1 MSTDGK
7 FSDNPM
13 QGIFCST
20 SCEITKQAAEFRSKV
35 EDMICLEWGF
45 KRDDLIARLN
55 ELESIKKRALKLEA
69 ERDEANSSLRRMM
82 DENVE
87 LAKNLRVTE
96 DQLAFAIDDYAR
108 LCRNVE
114 EEIKKCNKS
123 YEAIVKENDRLRD
136 DNKRLSLDIDTAI
149 DGMDEAY
156 AKYHELRD
164 RVETLAHRVEEALEE
179 MIGAVHG
186 L

>member
-1 MSTDGK
+1 MWK
-7 FSDNPM
+7 
-13 QGIFCST
+13 
-20 SCEITKQAAEFRSKV
+20 SKRV
-35 EDMICLEWGF
+35 
-45 KRDDLIARLN
+45 
-55 ELESIKKRALKLEA
+55 LKLE
-69 ERDEANSSLRRMM
+69 EEWDEANSSLRHMM
-82 DENVE
+82 DENTE
-87 LAKNLRVTE
+87 LVKKLRVTE
-96 DQLAFAIDDYAR
+96 ELLECTRDMYAR

-123 YEAIVKENDRLRD
+123 YEDIVEENGRLRD
-136 DNKRLSLDIDTAI
+136 DNKRLSLDRDTAI

>member
-13 QGIFCST
+13 QDIFCSI

-35 EDMICLEWGF
+35 EDMICHEWGF

-55 ELESIKKRALKLEA
+55 ELERIKKTVLKLEA
-69 ERDEANSSLRRMM
+69 ERDEANSSLRHMM
-82 DENVE
+82 DKNVE
-87 LAKNLRVTE
+87 LAKKLRATE
-96 DQLAFAIDDYAR
+96 DQLALATNDYAR
-108 LCRNVE
+108 LCRNAE

-123 YEAIVKENDRLRD
+123 YEDIVKENGRLRD
-136 DNKRLSLDIDTAI
+136 DNKRLSRDRYAAI
-149 DGMDEAY
+149 GEMDKACM
-156 AKYHELRD
+156 KYNELRD

>member
-13 QGIFCST
+13 QDIFCSI

-35 EDMICLEWGF
+35 EDTICHEWGF

-55 ELESIKKRALKLEA
+55 ELERLKKRALKLEA
-69 ERDEANSSLRRMM
+69 ERDEANDSLRRMM
-82 DENVE
+82 DKNVD
-87 LAKNLRVTE
+87 LAKKLRATE
-96 DQLAFAIDDYAR
+96 DQLAFAHNEYDR
-108 LCRNVE
+108 LCRNVQ

-123 YEAIVKENDRLRD
+123 YEAIVKENGRLLD
-136 DNKRLSLDIDTAI
+136 DNKRLSRDRDAAI
-149 DGMDEAY
+149 GKMEEAC
-156 AKYHELRD
+156 AKYHALRD
-164 RVETLAHRVEEALEE
+164 RVETLAHRVDEALEE

>member
-13 QGIFCST
+13 QDIFCSI
-20 SCEITKQAAEFRSKV
+20 SCEITKQAAEFRSEV

-55 ELESIKKRALKLEA
+55 ELESIKKRAQKLEA

-87 LAKNLRVTE
+87 L
-96 DQLAFAIDDYAR
+96 
-108 LCRNVE
+108 
-114 EEIKKCNKS
+114 
-123 YEAIVKENDRLRD
+123 VKENGRLLD
-136 DNKRLSLDIDTAI
+136 DNKRLSRDRDAAI
-149 DGMDEAY
+149 GEMEKAY
-156 AKYHELRD
+156 AKYRDLRN

-179 MIGAVHG
+179 MIGAVYG

>member
-13 QGIFCST
+13 QEIFCSIY
-20 SCEITKQAAEFRSKV
+20 CEITKQEAEFRSEV
-35 EDMICLEWGF
+35 EDMICLAWGF

-55 ELESIKKRALKLEA
+55 KLESIKKMVPKLEA
-69 ERDEANSSLRRMM
+69 ERDEANSSLRHMM

-87 LAKNLRVTE
+87 LAKKLRATE
-96 DQLAFAIDDYAR
+96 DQLALATNEYAR

-123 YEAIVKENDRLRD
+123 YEAIVEENDRLRD
-136 DNKRLSLDIDTAI
+136 DNKRLSLDRDTAI
-149 DGMDEAY
+149 EGMDEAY
-156 AKYHELRD
+156 AKYRDLRN